1 MQETIEVRVTPK
13 VAGEPMLLKVELSGR
28 LGVDAN
34 SIRHVTVVR
43 RSIDARQRQVMV
55 NLTLKVYIDEIPDN
69 ASLIK
74 PVDYRRLSADKSV
87 VIVGAGPAGLFA
99 ALRLIEL
106 GIKPVVLE
114 RGKDVD
120 SRRKDMAAIA
130 REGVVDADSNY
141 CFGEG
146 GAGAYSDG
154 KLYTLSLIHI

>member
-114 RGKDVD
+114 RGKDV
-120 SRRKDMAAIA
+120 RFAP
-130 REGVVDADSNY
+130 
-141 CFGEG
+141 
-146 GAGAYSDG
+146 
-154 KLYTLSLIHI
+154 

>member
-87 VIVGAGPAGLFA
+87 MIVGAGPAGLFA

-120 SRRKDMAAIA
+120 SRRKEMAAIGSGG
-130 REGVVDADSNY
+130 GVVAGSN
-141 CFGEG
+141 
-146 GAGAYSDG
+146 
-154 KLYTLSLIHI
+154 

>member
-106 GIKPVVLE
+106 HK
-114 RGKDVD
+114 
-120 SRRKDMAAIA
+120 A
-130 REGVVDADSNY
+130 
-141 CFGEG
+141 G
-146 GAGAYSDG
+146 GA
-154 KLYTLSLIHI
+154 